1 MKRILLSIA
10 ICVSCLV
17 LTGCTSSP
25 ATVTLKPNGEIV
37 LTSSKKFGGRQVM
50 YAKSEVG
57 VGVIVDENEKSFAEG
72 NRNVVFG
79 LGSWALVG
87 K

>member
-1 MKRILLSIA
+1 MNQILSFLFVCI
-10 ICVSCLV
+10 SCLV

-79 LGSWALVG
+79 LGSWAVIG
-87 K
+87 R

>member
-1 MKRILLSIA
+1 
-10 ICVSCLV
+10 
-17 LTGCTSSP
+17 
-25 ATVTLKPNGEIV
+25 
-37 LTSSKKFGGRQVM
+37 M

-79 LGSWALVG
+79 LGSWAVIG
-87 K
+87 R

>member
-1 MKRILLSIA
+1 MKRVLLSIA
-10 ICVSCLV
+10 ICVSCLAS
-17 LTGCTSSP
+17 TGCTSSP

-37 LTSSKKFGGRQVM
+37 LTSSKKFGGRQVI
-50 YAKSEVG
+50 YAKSGTG